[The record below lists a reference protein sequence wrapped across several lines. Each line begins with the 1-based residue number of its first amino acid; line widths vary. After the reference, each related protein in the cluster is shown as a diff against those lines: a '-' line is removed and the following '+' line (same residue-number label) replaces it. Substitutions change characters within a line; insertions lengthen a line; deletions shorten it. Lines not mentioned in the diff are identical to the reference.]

1 MQMRFFLLPFAAFLS
16 GCGTQLPDLVS
27 PHILPLDH
35 LVRAIRCE
43 LDEAVRE
50 QVADRR
56 KTFFRTWQGTYTI
69 TLKGNETGSL
79 AADGNK
85 FPFDLARSA
94 VVISAGA
101 NVKTSA
107 NRTAVMSFV
116 LNVGDVLNSPP
127 CAPDVAVAGHPFL
140 RGRIGFGEW
149 MRYALDAGLSDVTI
163 GRHPEKLRSIG
174 HTFQFVI
181 TAGAGISGEFTIVPK
196 PITLNPALA
205 VTREEDNSV
214 QVALAAPEPA
224 EGAEV
229 VSKVTSPSQ
238 RREIAR
244 LQEQRREGQRKIAEA
259 QKVLSSEDGL
269 RLQALQKQ
277 VASRQAELTALGVRL
292 PADIMNVSP
301 DVLNVLPDQ
310 VSPKSLPAAQSALAD
325 LQRLAAQLAKDPA
338 YQPFLQARRQREEAL
353 STVDE
358 AQREI
363 AEINANPQDVQV
375 TRTRGGV
382 RPAALNSTLNST
394 AQQLTLERLLGNAR
408 IRGF

>member
-1 MQMRFFLLPFAAFLS
+1 MQTRFLALLIAAVLC

-27 PHILPLDH
+27 PHVLPLEH

-50 QVADRR
+50 QVANGRR
-56 KTFFRTWQGTYTI
+56 TFFRTWQGTYTI
-69 TLKGNETGSL
+69 TLKGNETGLL

-85 FPFDLARSA
+85 FPFSLGRSS
-94 VVISAGA
+94 VVVSAGA
-101 NVKTSA
+101 NIKTSA
-107 NRTAVMSFV
+107 DRTAVMSFV
-116 LNVGDVLNSPP
+116 LNVADVLNSPP

-163 GRHPEKLRSIG
+163 ARQPEKLRSIG
-174 HTFQFVI
+174 HTFQFVV
-181 TAGAGISGEFTIVPK
+181 AMGAGINGEFTIVPR

-214 QVALAAPEPA
+214 QVALAAPEPS

-229 VSKVTSPSQ
+229 ARKVPSAAQ

-244 LQEQRREGQRKIAEA
+244 LEEQKREGQRQVAEA
-259 QKVLSSEDGL
+259 QRFFSSEDGRRL
-269 RLQALQKQ
+269 RTLQAQI
-277 VASRQAELTALGVRL
+277 ADRQTELKALGVQV
-292 PADIMNVSP
+292 PADVMNISP
-301 DVLNVLPDQ
+301 DVMTVLPDQ
-310 VSPKSLPAAQSALAD
+310 APPKNRPAAQSAAAA
-325 LQRLAAQLAKDPA
+325 LQQLAARVTKDPA
-338 YQPFLQARRQREEAL
+338 YQSLLQANRQREEGQRTAQ
-353 STVDE
+353 D

-363 AEINANPQDVQV
+363 AAIEADPQGVQI
-375 TRTRGGV
+375 TRTRGV
-382 RPAALNSTLNST
+382 RPAAQNTTLNST
-394 AQQLTLERLLGNAR
+394 ALQLTLERLLGNAR